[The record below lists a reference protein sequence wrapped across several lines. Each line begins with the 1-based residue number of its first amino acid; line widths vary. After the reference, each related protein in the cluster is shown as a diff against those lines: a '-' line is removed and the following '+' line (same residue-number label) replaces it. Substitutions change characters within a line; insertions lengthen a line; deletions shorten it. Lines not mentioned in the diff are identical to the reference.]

1 MHENTD
7 PIHELVHLYVDGAF
21 NRRELVTR
29 VTRLLGSSAAAV
41 AALSGLAELKAQGPA
56 ACPAGVRVPVDA
68 PDIVARDIEFAGA
81 ESPIY
86 AHFAHPL
93 NMGGTGGGTGGAPQP
108 GLIIIHENRGLV
120 EHIKDVCRRA
130 ARAGFVAIAPD
141 LLSRQGGVQAF
152 AEPTQQTAAYNRT
165 TVEQRRSDLIS
176 TLDYLKF
183 SPLCQFDRIGAL
195 GFCAGGANVWEL
207 AVYLEELGVAVPF
220 YGTPPAV
227 EVLQRIQAPVLAIYA
242 ERDRALTARM
252 APVLTELLARQKRFG
267 FSVYEGVGHAFVNDT
282 GANYNTTAAC
292 EAWAQAMAFCNK
304 WLRAPR
310 G

>member
-1 MHENTD
+1 MHDSKD
-7 PIHELVHLYVDGAF
+7 PIEELVHLYVDGAF
-21 NRRELVTR
+21 NRRELVAR
-29 VTRLLGSSAAAV
+29 VTRMLGSPAAAV
-41 AALSGLAELKAQGPA
+41 VALSGLAELEAQGPG

-86 AHFAHPL
+86 AHFAHPR
-93 NMGGTGGGTGGAPQP
+93 NMQGPQP
-108 GLIIIHENRGLV
+108 GLIVIHENRGLV

-176 TLDYLKF
+176 ALDYLKF

-207 AVYLEELGVAVPF
+207 AVYLEELAVAVPF

-252 APVLTELLARQKRFG
+252 APVLSELLARQKRFG

-282 GANYNTTAAC
+282 GANYNATAAC
-292 EAWAQAMAFCNK
+292 EAWAQAMTFCNK

-310 G
+310 T

>member
-1 MHENTD
+1 
-7 PIHELVHLYVDGAF
+7 
-21 NRRELVTR
+21 
-29 VTRLLGSSAAAV
+29 
-41 AALSGLAELKAQGPA
+41 
-56 ACPAGVRVPVDA
+56 VPVDA

-86 AHFAHPL
+86 AHFAHPR
-93 NMGGTGGGTGGAPQP
+93 NMEGPQP
-108 GLIIIHENRGLV
+108 GLIVIHENRGLV

-176 TLDYLKF
+176 ALDYLKF

-207 AVYLEELGVAVPF
+207 AVYLEELAVAVPF

-282 GANYNTTAAC
+282 GANYNATAAC
-292 EAWAQAMAFCNK
+292 EAWAQAMTFCNK

-310 G
+310 T

>member
-1 MHENTD
+1 MHESKD
-7 PIHELVHLYVDGAF
+7 PIEELVHLYVDGAF
-21 NRRELVTR
+21 NRRELVAR
-29 VTRLLGSSAAAV
+29 VTRMLGSPAAAV
-41 AALSGLAELKAQGPA
+41 AALSGLAELEAQGPG

-86 AHFAHPL
+86 AHFAHPR
-93 NMGGTGGGTGGAPQP
+93 NMEGPQP
-108 GLIIIHENRGLV
+108 GLIVIHENRGLV

-176 TLDYLKF
+176 ALDYLKF

-195 GFCAGGANVWEL
+195 GVCAGGANVWEL
-207 AVYLEELGVAVPF
+207 AVYLEELAVAVPF

-282 GANYNTTAAC
+282 GANYNATAAC
-292 EAWAQAMAFCNK
+292 EAWAQAMTFCNK

-310 G
+310 T

>member
-1 MHENTD
+1 MHDSKD
-7 PIHELVHLYVDGAF
+7 PIEELVHLYVDGAF
-21 NRRELVTR
+21 NRRELVAR
-29 VTRLLGSSAAAV
+29 VTRMLGSPAAAV
-41 AALSGLAELKAQGPA
+41 AALSGLAELEAQGPG

-86 AHFAHPL
+86 AHFAHPR
-93 NMGGTGGGTGGAPQP
+93 NMQGPQP
-108 GLIIIHENRGLV
+108 GLIVIHENRGLV

-176 TLDYLKF
+176 ALDYLKF

-207 AVYLEELGVAVPF
+207 AVYLEELAVAVPF

-252 APVLTELLARQKRFG
+252 APVLSELLARQKRFG

-282 GANYNTTAAC
+282 GANYNATAAC
-292 EAWAQAMAFCNK
+292 EAWAQAMTFCNK

-310 G
+310 T